1 MNIYYINDQMKR
13 LHEDSSEL
21 YEAFFDE
28 QGNIIKNGEFF
39 ELGLAINKMKGHLED
54 IQEDIEDQQTKTF

>member
-1 MNIYYINDQMKR
+1 MNIYYINNQMEK
-13 LHEDSSEL
+13 LHEDASEL

-39 ELGLAINKMKGHLED
+39 ELGLSINKMKGHLED
-54 IQEDIEDQQTKTF
+54 IQEDIEDQQKQF